1 MAADPPST
9 VPAPHRATAPSVA
22 LGPQFS
28 AIAFAPGRFATAIQR
43 TRQGTH
49 EVQALVEDSTASF
62 VLELAA
68 DGGATACRGWR
79 YNFTN
84 DGPEVQTEERFR
96 DQRGY
101 RGRYTVTGGVATVEL
116 RADDAICP
124 VVAESSY
131 ELRRAA
137 SFKLRCVLAAPHD
150 HPTLA
155 ANVLLCEWLDVNAK
169 EAAAYLVA
177 ELAPARWMVLGT
189 GNGLRIKLTG
199 QPEGSHE
206 GEPPAIVA
214 LPATAPIGADA
225 WEHSF

>member
-1 MAADPPST
+1 
-9 VPAPHRATAPSVA
+9 VAPSVA

-28 AIAFAPGRFATAIQR
+28 ARAFAPGRFATAIQR

-62 VLELAA
+62 VLELRA

-96 DQRGY
+96 DRRGY
-101 RGRYTVTGGVATVEL
+101 RGSYTVSGGVASVEL
-116 RADDAICP
+116 RADDAICAA
-124 VVAESSY
+124 VAESSY

-137 SFKLRCVLAAPHD
+137 SFKLRCVVAAPHG
-150 HPTLA
+150 HPTLSEP
-155 ANVLLCEWLDVNAK
+155 VLLCEWIDAVAK
-169 EAAAYLVA
+169 EEAAHLVA

-199 QPEGSHE
+199 QPEGAHE
-206 GEPPAIVA
+206 GEPTAISAMPA
-214 LPATAPIGADA
+214 ATPLGTDA

>member
-1 MAADPPST
+1 MAADPPPTDPTLHGASS
-9 VPAPHRATAPSVA
+9 PSVA

-28 AIAFAPGRFATAIQR
+28 AMAFAPGRFATAIQR

-49 EVQALVEDSTASF
+49 EVQVLAEDSTASF
-62 VLELAA
+62 MLDLAA
-68 DGGATACRGWR
+68 NGAATACRGWR

-84 DGPEVQTEERFR
+84 DGPEVQTDERFR

-101 RGRYTVTGGVATVEL
+101 RGRYTVTGGIATVEL
-116 RADDAICP
+116 RADDAICG

-137 SFKLRCVLAAPHD
+137 SLKLRCVLAAPRGHL
-150 HPTLA
+150 TLTA
-155 ANVLLCEWLDVNAK
+155 PVLLCEWLDTTAK
-169 EAAAYLVA
+169 EAAAHLVA
-177 ELAPARWMVLGT
+177 ELAPAGWMVLGT

-206 GEPPAIVA
+206 GEPTAIVA
-214 LPATAPIGADA
+214 LPAIAPLGADA